1 MRSTVYKILSGIVV
15 VPILSF
21 MGYWGYQTYLSPTQT
36 TPTLTPAPNEQET
49 TPQVIS
55 AEGKV
60 VPIVDVKLS
69 FNVPGLIETVFV
81 DEGDTVQKGDLIA
94 RLRGREQIE
103 ATIAAAHLELISA
116 EQALDELLNLA
127 PLTTSQAQKE
137 LANARDEL
145 DDAERRWNSNQA
157 GSRASSDTIRR
168 TEEQL
173 ILAEKAVDKAQEAYD
188 RLSGRPQGDIAR
200 IIAYSALLAAKQQRD
215 ALKGQLSWY
224 EGQPTDIDQAL
235 LDADVSMAE
244 ARLAEAERQW
254 EILKNGADPDEVAI
268 AEARLE
274 SAKTQLVAAQAS
286 LDDLELRAPFDGSVI
301 TLDLKVGESVSP
313 GVPLVLLADLS
324 QWQVQTTDLT
334 ENDISLVTTG
344 MEATIILNA
353 FPDREFRGTVRKIA
367 LLGEERRGSVTYS
380 VTLDLDPEDA
390 NIQWEMTAFVD
401 IYLP

>member
-1 MRSTVYKILSGIVV
+1 
-15 VPILSF
+15 
-21 MGYWGYQTYLSPTQT
+21 MGYWGYQEYLSPTQT
-36 TPTLTPAPNEQET
+36 TPTLMSVSNEQET
-49 TPQVIS
+49 APQVIS

-60 VPIVDVKLS
+60 VPFDHVRLS
-69 FNVPGLIETVFV
+69 FNVPGLIEAVFV
-81 DEGDTVQKGDLIA
+81 DEGESVQEGDLIA

-103 ATIAAAHLELISA
+103 ATIAAAQLELISA

-127 PLTTSQAQKE
+127 PLTTAHAQQE

-145 DDAERRWNSNQA
+145 DEAERRWRSHQA
-157 GSRASSDTIRR
+157 DNRASSDTIRR

-173 ILAEKAVDKAQEAYD
+173 ILAEEAVDKAQEAYD
-188 RLSGRPQGDIAR
+188 RLSDRPQGDIAR
-200 IIAYSALLAAKQQRD
+200 MITYSALLAAKQQRD
-215 ALKGQLSWY
+215 MLKGQLSWY

-254 EILKNGADPDEVAI
+254 EILKNGADPDEVAL

-274 SAKTQLVAAQAS
+274 SAKTQLAAAQAS
-286 LDDLELRAPFDGSVI
+286 LDDLELRAPFDSSVI
-301 TLDLKVGESVSP
+301 TVDLKVGESVSP
-313 GVPLVLLADLS
+313 GVPLILLADLS
-324 QWQVQTTDLT
+324 RWQVETTDLT

-353 FPDREFRGTVRKIA
+353 FPDQEFHGTVRKIA

-401 IYLP
+401 IFLP